1 MLNNSC
7 VKWIYYTCI
16 SLYVY
21 KIEFIILASF
31 LHLRT
36 SLMEKKI
43 KSKKVH
49 FSYFLCSLDTSFTRP
64 WIELHHWH
72 TGCVSSNAQ
81 YLYYIRIFEG
91 RIRYWT
97 ELYTSLVFFVLRIV
111 SVSTDAISGC
121 WVVVTDGILRS
132 SGSLRRK

>member
-1 MLNNSC
+1 MLLNNSC

-16 SLYVY
+16 SLYVH
-21 KIEFIILASF
+21 KIQFIILASF

-97 ELYTSLVFFVLRIV
+97 ELYTSLFFCFKDRICIYRRYFRVLSCCNWWNTPV
-111 SVSTDAISGC
+111 LG
-121 WVVVTDGILRS
+121 
-132 SGSLRRK
+132 